1 MDLYAPPPDE
11 AELIKVMADYL
22 AQAQSPTLDE
32 RRAGVEGLYELAIK
46 LGPRIAES
54 IPVLVEA
61 LLESDEKLGESA
73 SWALAYCAPES
84 VEPLIECLA
93 HSCAHVRERAAHSL
107 GNIGPCAMV
116 AAPALRQ
123 GLTDAEQSVRS
134 RAAWALG
141 MIRDTGFSTLTA
153 LFSMAQR
160 GTAGDL
166 AAALH
171 AAGNI
176 GRELDDPQPLRAHE
190 TLILDAMH
198 NSDENVRWSAGYA
211 SEALQMAPEREAELL
226 ADLLMNENTERVA
239 DRLLSRM
246 KELAPSVDL
255 EASVPLV
262 IAQLQHKGRR
272 ARLACEVLAAMRPA
286 PLVAIADLQQLLANE
301 GLRLA
306 AAEALWRIEGRAET
320 ILPALALEFEGNG
333 EGVCDLICSMK
344 AAAAPLLPHLLEAL
358 ANEDYWD
365 LQWAAADALDAVAS
379 SSPDVMAALIKA
391 MQHPSPRV
399 RSSSARALARA
410 GAPAVPALL
419 AVLTTGDDHDAAGA
433 AYALGKMGAP
443 AAPAI
448 QALRQGIASSHPDL
462 SSCCV
467 IAVTYVASDPAM
479 VPHLA
484 RLLKSD
490 DPDVPKCAA
499 AKALAHLGP
508 AASAAVPTL
517 EALLAGIEHETEIGL
532 AEAVTEALG
541 VLKAAPN

>member
-1 MDLYAPPPDE
+1 MD
-11 AELIKVMADYL
+11 
-22 AQAQSPTLDE
+22 
-32 RRAGVEGLYELAIK
+32 
-46 LGPRIAES
+46 
-54 IPVLVEA
+54 A

-73 SWALAYCAPES
+73 SWALAYCAPAS

-107 GNIGPCAMV
+107 GNIGERARV
-116 AAPALRQ
+116 AAPALRPR
-123 GLTDAEQSVRS
+123 LNDAEQSVRS
-134 RAAWALG
+134 RVAWALG
-141 MIRDTGFSTLTA
+141 MIRDTDLSTLTA
-153 LFSMAQR
+153 LFSMAER

-171 AAGNI
+171 AVGNI
-176 GRELDDPQPLRAHE
+176 GRELDDPQPLRPHE
-190 TLILDAMH
+190 TRILDAMH
-198 NSDENVRWSAGYA
+198 HSDEYVRWSAGYA
-211 SEALQMAPEREAELL
+211 SQALQMAPEREAGLLAELL
-226 ADLLMNENTERVA
+226 LSENAEHVA

-246 KELAPSVDL
+246 KELAPLVDL
-255 EASVPLV
+255 AASVPLV

-320 ILPALALEFEGNG
+320 ILPALALEFEDNG
-333 EGVCDLICSMK
+333 ESVCDLICSMK
-344 AAAAPLLPHLLEAL
+344 TAAAPLLPLLLEAL

-365 LQWAAADALDAVAS
+365 LQWAAADALEAVAS
-379 SSPDVMAALIKA
+379 SAPDVMVALIKA

-410 GAPAVPALL
+410 GAPAVPAIL

-433 AYALGKMGAP
+433 AYALGKMGAL

-484 RLLKSD
+484 RLLRSD

-517 EALLAGIEHETEIGL
+517 EALLAGIEHETEFGL